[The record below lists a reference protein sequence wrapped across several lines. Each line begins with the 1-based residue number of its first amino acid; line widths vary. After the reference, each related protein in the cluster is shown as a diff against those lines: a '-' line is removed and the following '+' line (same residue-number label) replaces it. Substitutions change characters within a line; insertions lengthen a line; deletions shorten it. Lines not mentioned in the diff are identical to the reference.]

1 MLNIHRLTAIA
12 TLLLTGMAALGSP
25 ALAEPAKVTIGFPP
39 ATDFLAAYV
48 AKDKGFFAKH
58 DIDAKMTL
66 IPVVNN
72 IPSAIV
78 SGSVQIGMSTI
89 PTFLQ
94 AVDGGLDL
102 KLIAGAARHTKAH
115 PFISLLARTG
125 VKYTKPSDLIGKK
138 VGVPGIN
145 SVIDVML
152 RKWLINN
159 KVPADKVKI
168 IEAPL
173 PQLPNVLNS
182 GSIDYVAIVEP
193 FRTKIVAT
201 KSGTIAAEYFAEVNP
216 DVLVSCWIA
225 GGEWADKH
233 PQVVKN
239 FRIAIDEGLAFI
251 RKNPSEAR
259 EIEKKYIHYNSP
271 SFPTFN
277 NNARPE
283 DLTFFLKLGEELHL
297 YRNKLDPKKI
307 VVP

>member
-1 MLNIHRLTAIA
+1 MFSISRIVASGM
-12 TLLLTGMAALGSP
+12 LLLVGLVSPTLAA
-25 ALAEPAKVTIGFPP
+25 PAKVTIGFPP

-48 AKDKGFFAKH
+48 AKDEGFFAKH

-115 PFISLLARTG
+115 PFISLLARKG
-125 VKYTKPSDLIGKK
+125 VNYSKPSDLIGKK

-159 KVPADKVKI
+159 KVPIDKVKI

-239 FRIAIDEGLAFI
+239 FRAAIDEGLAFI
-251 RKNPSEAR
+251 RNNPAKAR

-277 NNARPE
+277 NKARPE
-283 DLTFFLKLGEELHL
+283 DLTFFLKLGDELHL
-297 YRNKLDPKKI
+297 YRHKLDPKKI